1 MTKRMTKR
9 ATYKSKESPEI
20 ANTTNVFFYT
30 VHLEVE
36 DTMIVHPRTREEPSF

>member
-1 MTKRMTKR
+1 MTKR

-20 ANTTNVFFYT
+20 ANTTNVFFHT

-36 DTMIVHPRTREEPSF
+36 DMMITHPRKR

>member
-20 ANTTNVFFYT
+20 ANTTNVFFHT
-30 VHLEVE
+30 VRLEVE
-36 DTMIVHPRTREEPSF
+36 DMMIMHPRTREEPSF